1 MEAEKRGGVRLTAR
15 LPTRGI
21 GRPVVT
27 APKCTVMAGGRFI
40 RTCEERKD
48 EELNLGRTTFK
59 GQDYH
64 LEKFPNRRTKAR
76 KFSTRS

>member
-1 MEAEKRGGVRLTAR
+1 MEAEKRGRVRLTAR
-15 LPTRGI
+15 LPTRVTGS
-21 GRPVVT
+21 PVVT
-27 APKCTVMAGGRFI
+27 APKCTVTAGGWFI

-64 LEKFPNRRTKAR
+64 LAKYSNRRAKA
-76 KFSTRS
+76 

>member
-1 MEAEKRGGVRLTAR
+1 MEAEKGGGVRLTAG

-27 APKCTVMAGGRFI
+27 APKCTVMAGGWFI
-40 RTCEERKD
+40 STCESRKD
-48 EELNLGRTTFK
+48 EKLNLGRTTFK

-64 LEKFPNRRTKAR
+64 LEKFPN
-76 KFSTRS
+76 